1 MRSLFLQKKN
11 LMKIRTY
18 PLFLSLLVLTACT
31 DSASVIPGMKAPDLL
46 TVTAFA
52 ETEPVPDDDD
62 AADDPYIMVTQ
73 TGKTIIAGTNKRRG
87 VELYN
92 LQGQR
97 LASIDSGRVNNIDGF
112 YNAET
117 QTFQLAGSNRT
128 TTQVDVYRVTTA
140 PVDIQLALTFDL
152 PLAEPYGLCVSPNL
166 IYVGDKEGKVQSWSW
181 DGSGPVAT
189 YVFDSQTEGCV
200 VDTQNSHL
208 YVGEEMTGIWRVD
221 LASDTAPTLF
231 VPISDTLLV
240 GDVEGL
246 DIYSSDDRRVLV
258 ASSQGDSTYI
268 AYDLT
273 TAELLTKFA
282 ITPSGTGSKTESID
296 GTQDTDGIAVTNAN
310 IDGHPKGLLVVQDGF
325 NVDSAGSAANQNF
338 KIVDWRDVEA
348 LFTDDETK
356 R

>member
-73 TGKTIIAGTNKRRG
+73 TGETIIAGTNKRRG

-112 YNAET
+112 YHPDT
-117 QTFQLAGSNRT
+117 QTFHVAGSNRT

-140 PVDIQLALTFDL
+140 PVDI
-152 PLAEPYGLCVSPNL
+152 
-166 IYVGDKEGKVQSWSW
+166 
-181 DGSGPVAT
+181 
-189 YVFDSQTEGCV
+189 
-200 VDTQNSHL
+200 
-208 YVGEEMTGIWRVD
+208 
-221 LASDTAPTLF
+221 
-231 VPISDTLLV
+231 
-240 GDVEGL
+240 
-246 DIYSSDDRRVLV
+246 
-258 ASSQGDSTYI
+258 
-268 AYDLT
+268 
-273 TAELLTKFA
+273 
-282 ITPSGTGSKTESID
+282 
-296 GTQDTDGIAVTNAN
+296 
-310 IDGHPKGLLVVQDGF
+310 
-325 NVDSAGSAANQNF
+325 
-338 KIVDWRDVEA
+338 
-348 LFTDDETK
+348 
-356 R
+356 